1 MVIHLTWP
9 LPCGPQ
15 ELADLGLGD
24 WGEDVFVGL
33 WAGPRERYAMREEA
47 SAESIRAFVEV

>member
-24 WGEDVFVGL
+24 WGEDVSVGL